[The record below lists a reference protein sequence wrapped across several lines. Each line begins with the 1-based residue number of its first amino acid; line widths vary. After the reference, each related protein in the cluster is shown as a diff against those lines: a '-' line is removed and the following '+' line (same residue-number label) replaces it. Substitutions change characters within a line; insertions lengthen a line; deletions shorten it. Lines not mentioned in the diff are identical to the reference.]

1 MKAILAGTGWR
12 AGFYHRI
19 AEKIPELLTITG
31 VYSHREGYI
40 QNLEEAL
47 RAEHD
52 CVIVSTSKE
61 QFFPLMKEL
70 KERGERVFS
79 ETTFLNLTDDEQDVL
94 MGMDGYAA
102 EQYPYTP
109 LYGSIIS
116 SLHWIGPVSQIRL
129 SGLHNHHAAAIAR
142 KVLFLGVAMPDEISS
157 ADFPYRILKTASR
170 DGLCNGTEM
179 EECTRKL
186 RILRFGGK
194 LFINDFSSNQYH
206 SVFYGKEIEIRGER
220 GVITEKGIITVND
233 DGKHIELPF
242 VFHRDDYHDFRGID
256 YVTAGEHMVWKN
268 RFPGR
273 GLTDDEVGIAE
284 LLYLFSEHSEGYPI
298 REGILDARLGKML

>member
-61 QFFPLMKEL
+61 QFLPLMKEL

-94 MGMDGYAA
+94 MVHPEAPPKA
-102 EQYPYTP
+102 
-109 LYGSIIS
+109 
-116 SLHWIGPVSQIRL
+116 
-129 SGLHNHHAAAIAR
+129 
-142 KVLFLGVAMPDEISS
+142 S
-157 ADFPYRILKTASR
+157 A
-170 DGLCNGTEM
+170 
-179 EECTRKL
+179 
-186 RILRFGGK
+186 
-194 LFINDFSSNQYH
+194 
-206 SVFYGKEIEIRGER
+206 
-220 GVITEKGIITVND
+220 
-233 DGKHIELPF
+233 
-242 VFHRDDYHDFRGID
+242 
-256 YVTAGEHMVWKN
+256 
-268 RFPGR
+268 
-273 GLTDDEVGIAE
+273 
-284 LLYLFSEHSEGYPI
+284 
-298 REGILDARLGKML
+298 